1 MTDGRMLIVDDELD
15 MLAGLERTLERSMPE
30 LTVVTANNGSDAL
43 ALVKE
48 KSFDLALLDISMPD
62 MNGLE
67 LLEKMKAA
75 DPQLS
80 VVMMTAYGS
89 IELAVKAIKKG
100 AYDFITKPFNKEILQ
115 RTIHKG
121 LERNRLLRENQNLRQ
136 MVCEHDALARFI
148 GQSKTIR
155 KLQDKL
161 ETIAQSNYTV
171 LVRGESG
178 TGKELAAHAIH
189 DLSNRRNKKLIIVNC
204 PAVPEHLLE
213 SELFGHQKGAF
224 TGADQK
230 QVGLFMEADGGTICL
245 DEIGDIPV
253 AVQTKLLRVLQE
265 QEIKPLGSVKTR
277 KIDVRI
283 LAVTNQDL
291 EEKIAR
297 NEFRE
302 DLFHRLN
309 IVNIR
314 LPSLKDL
321 KQDIPLLV
329 NHFAKK
335 ICCELSI
342 DERHFSAGAIKQF
355 QERPWP
361 GNVRELQNTLRQI
374 IMFSTETLITED
386 DLDFPEA
393 IEKQHNHNSIDL
405 FTEDDLQ
412 PYKTA
417 KDQLIQ
423 QFTDQYISSLLEKSA
438 GNVTRAA
445 QISGLTRPAL
455 HKIIRRLKNE
465 KSIGR

>member
-1 MTDGRMLIVDDELD
+1 
-15 MLAGLERTLERSMPE
+15 
-30 LTVVTANNGSDAL
+30 
-43 ALVKE
+43 
-48 KSFDLALLDISMPD
+48 
-62 MNGLE
+62 
-67 LLEKMKAA
+67 
-75 DPQLS
+75 LS
-80 VVMMTAYGS
+80 
-89 IELAVKAIKKG
+89 
-100 AYDFITKPFNKEILQ
+100 
-115 RTIHKG
+115 
-121 LERNRLLRENQNLRQ
+121 
-136 MVCEHDALARFI
+136 CFI
-148 GQSKTIR
+148 GQSKAIR
-155 KLQDKL
+155 RLHEKLK
-161 ETIAQSNYTV
+161 TIALSNYTV

-213 SELFGHQKGAF
+213 SELFGHEKGAF

-230 QVGLFMEADGGTICL
+230 QVGLFAEADGGTICL

-283 LAVTNQDL
+283 IAVTNQDL

-297 NEFRE
+297 KEFRE

-314 LPSLKDL
+314 LPSLITL
-321 KQDIPLLV
+321 KQDIPIMV
-329 NHFAKK
+329 SHFTRK
-335 ICCELSI
+335 ICRELNL
-342 DERHFSAGAIKQF
+342 DERQFSPGAVKLL

-374 IMFSTETLITED
+374 IIFSTETMITED
-386 DLDFPEA
+386 EIDFPETV
-393 IEKQHNHNSIDL
+393 EQQHIHKSLDL
-405 FTEDDLQ
+405 FQEDELQ

-417 KDQLIQ
+417 KDRLVH

-445 QISGLTRPAL
+445 QISGLTRTAL
-455 HKIIRRLKNE
+455 HRIIRRIKEE
-465 KSIGR
+465 KCEDH